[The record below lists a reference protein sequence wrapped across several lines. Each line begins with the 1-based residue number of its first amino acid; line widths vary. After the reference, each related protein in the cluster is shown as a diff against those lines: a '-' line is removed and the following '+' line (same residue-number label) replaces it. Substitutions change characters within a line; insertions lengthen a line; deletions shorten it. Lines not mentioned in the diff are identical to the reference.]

1 MSSQVKNQLRDI
13 MLQAWCFVKRNGMS
27 MAEAMKCAWCNY
39 KVRTAMKSRIVKFW
53 FIKVSGEIREA
64 YGTLKRDIVP
74 PSNESDRR
82 KKNDTLQVYYDC
94 EKDAWRC
101 FKRANLLRMA

>member
-1 MSSQVKNQLRDI
+1 MSTQVKNQLRDI
-13 MLQAWCFVKRNGMS
+13 MLLAWSFVKRNGFT

-39 KVRTAMKSRIVKFW
+39 KVRQAMQSRIVKFY

-64 YGTLKRDIVP
+64 YGTLKSDIIP
-74 PSNESDRR
+74 QTGESNR
-82 KKNDTLQVYYDC
+82 KKNDTLQTYYDT
-94 EKDAWRC
+94 EKASWRC